1 MFRWLLV
8 IFLALMLISWL
19 TPLLRRLG
27 FGRLPGDFR
36 FRWLGRDWDVPLAST
51 LLLSFVVSL
60 LTKPR

>member
-1 MFRWLLV
+1 MF
-8 IFLALMLISWL
+8 ISWL

-60 LTKPR
+60 ITKLL